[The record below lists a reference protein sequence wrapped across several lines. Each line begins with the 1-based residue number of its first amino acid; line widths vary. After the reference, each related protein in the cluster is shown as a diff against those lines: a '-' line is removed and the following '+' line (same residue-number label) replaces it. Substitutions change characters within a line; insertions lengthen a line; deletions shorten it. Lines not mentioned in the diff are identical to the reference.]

1 MGPVAMKRWTSWTLN
16 TPTRRARL
24 VRILY
29 EEAVDRAADA
39 GIVRPAGA
47 EAPFVTFLRIL
58 DDLGLYVA
66 LDSLNAE
73 PREWPTD
80 TLEGVP
86 LERITRAR
94 GLDRGAASSSDA
106 GQVHEL
112 SEGASASTPVD
123 HRPGR

>member
-29 EEAVDRAADA
+29 EEAVDREADA

-73 PREWPTD
+73 PREWPAD
-80 TLEGVP
+80 TLEVVP

-94 GLDRGAASSSDA
+94 GLDRGAASSSNA

-112 SEGASASTPVD
+112 SEGASGSRPVH